1 MNILSFDTSSEILSV
16 SLKKS
21 NLILDNVRDIGL
33 RHSEILPV
41 LIENLLKEGEL
52 NPHEL
57 DLVVYAAGPGSF
69 TGLRIGAAT
78 AKGISAVNGCPFI
91 GVPTLDMLSYGLVH
105 ITLPVMPVL
114 DAKKKRFYTAL
125 YRDGA
130 CSTPFGDIKPE
141 EIDHYFPD
149 DDTIFLTGPHAVL
162 FKTRYQGKKEFII
175 DPLYRT
181 GKSRNLIPLGVE
193 RFQTQGSDPDDAA
206 PFYLRLSEAELDKQA
221 GRR

>member
-1 MNILSFDTSSEILSV
+1 M
-16 SLKKS
+16 
-21 NLILDNVRDIGL
+21 
-33 RHSEILPV
+33 
-41 LIENLLKEGEL
+41 IENLLQEGEVS
-52 NPHEL
+52 PHEL
-57 DLVVYAAGPGSF
+57 NLIVYASGPGSF

-91 GVPTLDMLSYGLVH
+91 GIPTLDMLSYGLLH
-105 ITLPVMPVL
+105 INLPVMPVL

-130 CSTPFGDIKPE
+130 CATPFLDIKPE
-141 EIDHYFPD
+141 ETDHYFPND
-149 DDTIFLTGPHAVL
+149 ERIFLTGPHAPL
-162 FKTRYQGKKEFII
+162 FNTRYQGKKEIII

-193 RFQTQGSDPDDAA
+193 RFQNQGSDPVDSA
-206 PFYLRLSEAELDKQA
+206 PYYLRLSEAELDKQA